1 MSKEQLYSVY
11 IQFKE
16 GQEAVSVGNRRTTSA
31 EVIGNALV
39 TEGYYYTN
47 GKGKIIYS
55 LDTIDFCSIIPL
67 SPEENEEQLK
77 TIKGEA

>member
-16 GQEAVSVGNRRTTSA
+16 GHEAVSVGNRRTTSA
-31 EVIGNALV
+31 EVMGNALV
-39 TEGYYYTN
+39 TEGYYTN